1 MGFEIPTLIGGLIVG
16 ALLVYLLLAQRA
28 NQQARTLYNEWITTG
43 KMRIE
48 KEADQKAEQ
57 KYNQISMA
65 NLKAWEATGLQQ
77 VKDEERKSAEERK
90 QNSLDTS
97 RVVLKGKSQNK
108 WLLYCQSSETSTTL
122 LMRDLSEAP
131 LTISSSRI

>member
-48 KEADQKAEQ
+48 KEADQK
-57 KYNQISMA
+57 YNQISMA

-77 VKDEERKSAEERK
+77 VKDEERKSAEARK

>member
-77 VKDEERKSAEERK
+77 VKDEERK